1 MITEKLIISQQK
13 LDEINKMDRTERIKT
28 IKSILSDPKYIP
40 NQSQLKNYLTYL
52 VKEVDARGF
61 DTIDNPL
68 LIFATNN
75 KGGNPITEE
84 QASLIQQL
92 ALKNILNKQLLE
104 NTASWLYNP
113 RAYEGSPYKIKALVF
128 LTNKNQYSKYGD
140 NPEGLI
146 QEIIQTNDDERIK
159 ELLDNWQTR
168 EEERSRTNTRKAKD
182 SDDIRDAGSLL
193 TTKEALRKKD
203 ALKQVLADGTQDNLL
218 TDWIKKNI
226 DVRDNVVDIL
236 RKMLRRQV

>member
-13 LDEINKMDRTERIKT
+13 RDELNKMDRTERIKT
-28 IKSILSDPKYIP
+28 IKSILNDPQYIP
-40 NQSQLKNYLTYL
+40 NQSQLKNYLNYL
-52 VKEVDARGF
+52 VKEVDRRGF

-68 LIFATNN
+68 LIFAINN

-92 ALKNILNKQLLE
+92 ALQNVLDKQLLE
-104 NTASWLYNP
+104 NNASWLYNP
-113 RAYEGSPYKIKALVF
+113 RAYKGSPYKIKALVF
-128 LTNKNQYSKYGD
+128 LTNKSQYSKYGD
-140 NPEGLI
+140 NPEGLV
-146 QEIIQTNDDERIK
+146 QEIIQTDNDERIK

-168 EEERSRTNTRKAKD
+168 EGERSRTNTRRYKD
-182 SDDIRDAGSLL
+182 EDDVKNADNLL

-203 ALKQVLADGTQDNLL
+203 ALKQVLADGTQDNLI

-226 DVRDNVVDIL
+226 DARDNAVDIL